1 MPARR
6 DSLPRRVAGT
16 VPPKSGL
23 RPGDVVDLDIEK
35 AVYRGQGLGRHEGQ
49 VIFVPRALPGD
60 RVRVRIEAGTSGYVR
75 GRMEQL
81 LGPASGRR
89 PTPCALFD
97 RCGGCAYQGYDYAAQ
112 LALKEAVLRETLAR
126 GRVEWTDPIGVHPS
140 PETGWRIRASLH
152 VHYGAEGLRLGLHEE
167 GSHRVTDLDAC
178 LQLSPAMNAAQR
190 ALAAA
195 LGRRPDWARH
205 VHDVDLAEAPDG
217 GQLVASVETDLE
229 PPAAAA
235 LGALADAV
243 PALTGLGV
251 MAGAGRGRRF
261 MPLRGEP
268 WIDATVQGV
277 RLRAHV
283 RSFFQGNR
291 FLLDDLVATV
301 TRLIP
306 AGGAVLDLYAGVGL
320 FALPLAMR
328 AERVRGIELDAGAVG
343 DAERNIARSGLTNV
357 TIERGD
363 VEAALRGMGP
373 GVDERI
379 VLDPPRAGAGAAVVR
394 AVARRRPLSVV
405 YVSCDPATLA
415 RDLKE
420 FAAEGYV
427 ASAVELFDLFPD
439 TFHLETVVALRR
451 A

>member
-1 MPARR
+1 VGP
-6 DSLPRRVAGT
+6 
-16 VPPKSGL
+16 VPSKSGL

-35 AVYRGQGLGRHEGQ
+35 AVYRGQGLGRHQGQ
-49 VIFVPRALPGD
+49 VVFVPRAVPGD
-60 RVRVRIEAGTSGYVR
+60 RVRVRIEAATGGYVR
-75 GRMEQL
+75 GRIEQVV
-81 LGPASGRR
+81 GRAPGRR
-89 PTPCALFD
+89 DAPCAIFD
-97 RCGGCAYQGYDYAAQ
+97 RCGGCAYQGYDYPGQ

-126 GRVEWTDPIGVHPS
+126 GRAEWPGPIVMHPS
-140 PETGWRIRASLH
+140 PEVGWRIRASLH
-152 VHYGAEGLRLGLHEE
+152 VAYGSDGVRLGLHEE
-167 GSHRVTDLDAC
+167 GSHRVTDLDTC
-178 LQLSPAMNAAQR
+178 LQLSPAMNGAQR
-190 ALAAA
+190 ALAKA

-205 VHDVDLAEAPDG
+205 VHDIDLAEAPDG

-235 LGALADAV
+235 LGGLADDV

-251 MAGAGRGRRF
+251 MAGEGRGRRF

-291 FLLDDLVATV
+291 FLLDDLVAAV
-301 TRLIP
+301 TRLTP
-306 AGGAVLDLYAGVGL
+306 AGGTVLDLYAGVGL
-320 FALPLAMR
+320 FALPLAAR
-328 AERVRGIELDAGAVG
+328 ADRVRGIEIDPGAVG
-343 DAERNIARSGLTNV
+343 DAERNVERSGLDNV
-357 TIERGD
+357 RIERGD
-363 VEAALRGMGP
+363 VAAALRGMET
-373 GVDERI
+373 GVDERV
-379 VLDPPRAGAGAAVVR
+379 VLDPPRAGAGAEVVR
-394 AVARRRPLSVV
+394 AIARRRPLSIV

-420 FAAEGYV
+420 LAAGGYV
-427 ASAVELFDLFPD
+427 PEAVELFDLFPD